1 MGLCGTDKKKYVN
14 RISRIEGQLRAIKR
28 MVDSDRDC
36 MDVLRQ
42 VSAVLGAIRSLGM
55 VILEEHMKGCIA
67 GAIRK
72 NESDEKLIHEAME
85 LKLF

>member
-36 MDVLRQ
+36 MDVLANLSRTRRHPFPWGGDFGR
-42 VSAVLGAIRSLGM
+42 A
-55 VILEEHMKGCIA
+55 
-67 GAIRK
+67 
-72 NESDEKLIHEAME
+72 HERMHCRGDTE
-85 LKLF
+85 

>member
-1 MGLCGTDKKKYVN
+1 
-14 RISRIEGQLRAIKR
+14 
-28 MVDSDRDC
+28 
-36 MDVLRQ
+36 
-42 VSAVLGAIRSLGM
+42 M

>member
-1 MGLCGTDKKKYVN
+1 MTLCGTDKKKYVN
-14 RISRIEGQLRAIKR
+14 RISRIEGQMRAIKK

-42 VSAVLGAIRSLGM
+42 ISAVQGAIRSLGM
-55 VILEEHMKGCIA
+55 LILEEHMKGCIA

-72 NESDEKLIHEAME
+72 NESNEDLIHEAME
-85 LKLF
+85 FKFF